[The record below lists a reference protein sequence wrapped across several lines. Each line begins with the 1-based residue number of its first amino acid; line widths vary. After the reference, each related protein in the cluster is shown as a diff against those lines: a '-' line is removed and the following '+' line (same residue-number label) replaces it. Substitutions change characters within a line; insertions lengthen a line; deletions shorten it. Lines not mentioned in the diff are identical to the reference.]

1 MPWLLYQ
8 LVLHGS
14 CEALGVSHNM
24 HISVLQGVRVIFICM
39 QKGTKLET
47 NSALQAAAD
56 PLETLTAAGFPEAA
70 AREALQRAQ
79 AGGAT
84 GPNPGSG
91 APHRNPGGQILSVL
105 QRAAELLAAQHMQ
118 PDAHALARMLAA
130 AAAAPGRSE
139 PDQAVGGSDGQGD
152 SGCGGAGSASKS
164 R

>member
-1 MPWLLYQ
+1 MHVKQ
-8 LVLHGS
+8 S
-14 CEALGVSHNM
+14 CSVSTTLFVHAK
-24 HISVLQGVRVIFICM
+24 V
-39 QKGTKLET
+39 TKHET
-47 NSALQAAAD
+47 ELCLQAAAD

-84 GPNPGSG
+84 GPNPT
-91 APHRNPGGQILSVL
+91 PGEQTLSIL
-105 QRAAELLAAQHMQ
+105 QRAAEFLAAQQLM

-139 PDQAVGGSDGQGD
+139 PDQAVGGSDGQGG
-152 SGCGGAGSASKS
+152 SGCDRTGSASKS